1 MTAKQ
6 LPDKP
11 KATHCG
17 FSLYP
22 EHNRMLESLQ
32 QHLNATR
39 SRVLQHLIEQEYK
52 KLTRSEQNA

>member
-22 EHNRMLESLQ
+22 DHAKMLENIQ
-32 QHLNATR
+32 THYNVTR
-39 SRVLQHLIEQEYK
+39 SRALQHLIEQEYK
-52 KLTRSEQNA
+52 KLNRSVPNA

>member
-1 MTAKQ
+1 MTAKE

-22 EHNRMLESLQ
+22 HHAQMLQSIQ
-32 QHLNATR
+32 DHFNASR

-52 KLTRSEQNA
+52 KLNRRKTRA